1 MKPLVIDYPCYHATE
16 EESDGNVKEF
26 YKFRSLPY
34 LLVLPDNHNY
44 DKDIVQQCL
53 QEQFPMIKDLI
64 DQGYTI
70 SKFDCSVYYCSSVKH
85 LDDASK
91 ERSKLHGRQFQV
103 NDLELARYLKL
114 SNVNFINDIQYNDYR
129 Q

>member
-16 EESDGNVKEF
+16 EESDGQVKEF

-44 DKDIVQQCL
+44 DKDIVEQCL

-64 DQGYTI
+64 DQGYII

-91 ERSKLHGRQFQV
+91 ERLKLHGRQFQV
-103 NDLELARYLKL
+103 NSLELARYLKL
-114 SNVNFINDIQYNDYR
+114 SNLDFLNNIEYNDYR
-129 Q
+129 